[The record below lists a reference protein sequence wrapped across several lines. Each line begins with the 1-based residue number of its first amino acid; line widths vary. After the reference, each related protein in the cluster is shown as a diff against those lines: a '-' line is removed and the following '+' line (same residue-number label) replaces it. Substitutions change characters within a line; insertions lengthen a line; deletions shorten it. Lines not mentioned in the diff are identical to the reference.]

1 MLANLDTG
9 PIAILYTATHPER
22 IRSLIL
28 LNTFARLLVRE
39 QRRPVDNLGRRHAL
53 AVCDSFD
60 PEQGLPCRDRS
71 DPIDRETCATGEEP
85 FERFVHQVR
94 GRLQRALVAAYGP
107 EIGREAAADALT
119 WAWENWTKVEAMTNP
134 GGYLYRVGQSRA
146 RRYRR
151 QQRATPGLGL
161 IAAQAPGVSSVGE
174 DVDLRRALGR
184 LTTRQRT
191 AVLLVHG
198 HAYTLEET
206 AQTLGCSIS
215 TLRNH
220 LQRGLSRL
228 RRELGVGDG

>member
-1 MLANLDTG
+1 VRPERTELKRRSARCDAADGCPPDNLD
-9 PIAILYTATHPER
+9 
-22 IRSLIL
+22 
-28 LNTFARLLVRE
+28 
-39 QRRPVDNLGRRHAL
+39 LGRAS
-53 AVCDSFD
+53 AVCDSFG
-60 PEQGLPCRDRS
+60 PQTGLPCRDRS
-71 DPIDRETCATGEEP
+71 DPIDRDTCVTGEEP
-85 FERFVHQVR
+85 FERFVHDVR

-119 WAWENWTKVEAMTNP
+119 WAWANWRKVEAMTNP
-134 GGYLYRVGQSRA
+134 GGYLYRVGQSQA

-151 QQRATPGLGL
+151 QQRA
-161 IAAQAPGVSSVGE
+161 APMFGVIVARSPATSNVAE
-174 DVDLRRALGR
+174 DVELRRALGR

-206 AQTLGCSIS
+206 AESLGCSIS